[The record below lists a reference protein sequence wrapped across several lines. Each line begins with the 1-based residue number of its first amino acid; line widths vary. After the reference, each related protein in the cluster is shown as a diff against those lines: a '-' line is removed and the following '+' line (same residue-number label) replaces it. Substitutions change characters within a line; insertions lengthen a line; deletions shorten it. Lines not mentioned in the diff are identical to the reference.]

1 MELTAPVVTRGG
13 TIPDLDIDSIEAK
26 QRGHVILLKGSAC
39 VGFLAFVPQ
48 LT

>member
-13 TIPDLDIDSIEAK
+13 TIPDLDIEAK